1 MTCSC
6 VCPASCHVVL
16 VTVLSENV
24 RYFSDD
30 GVFEVTSNEETEMA
44 TAVPPVMNENV
55 LDEKVIVIPDDP
67 PELHSAEPT
76 AGHAATP
83 PVAGTSNQ
91 VRERAG
97 PIDIRLLD
105 NIESKTNKNTK
116 RKMDQCVRRFL
127 EFLVESP
134 RRETRDIGDI
144 HAKELNV
151 LIGEFLIDLE
161 KKRTGPTMNPTVWQ
175 AFIMALCVT
184 YKP

>member
-16 VTVLSENV
+16 VTVLYENV
-24 RYFSDD
+24 RIFSDD

-44 TAVPPVMNENV
+44 TAAPPVMNENV
-55 LDEKVIVIPDDP
+55 LDEEVIVIPDDP
-67 PELHSAEPT
+67 TELHSAEPT

-83 PVAGTSNQ
+83 PVAGTSDQ

-97 PIDIRLLD
+97 PIDIHLLEY
-105 NIESKTNKNTK
+105 IESKTHKNTK
-116 RKMDQCVRRFL
+116 REMDQCVRRFL

-134 RRETRDIGDI
+134 CRETRDIGDI

-151 LIGEFLIDLE
+151 FDWRIPDWFE
-161 KKRTGPTMNPTVWQ
+161 KKKTGRVRLWTR
-175 AFIMALCVT
+175 
-184 YKP
+184 